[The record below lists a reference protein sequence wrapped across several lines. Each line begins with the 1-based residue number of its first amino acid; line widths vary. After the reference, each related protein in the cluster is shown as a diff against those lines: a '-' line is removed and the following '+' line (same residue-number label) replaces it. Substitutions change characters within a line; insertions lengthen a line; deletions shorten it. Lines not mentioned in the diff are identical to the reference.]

1 MSAFWDASAL
11 VHVCVPGQISR
22 SAKELVRTVPAVTW
36 WATPVELRSALGR
49 LHREGAISAAAF
61 QASWRRMSGLLSG
74 CTIVPPSHAVL
85 ELALAQLDRFPLKA
99 GDALQL
105 AAALVWSRQRP
116 RGRLLI
122 CNDKQLLSAATAAG
136 FEVKSV

>member
-22 SAKELVRTVPAVTW
+22 PARELIRTVPMASW
-36 WATPVELRSALGR
+36 WATPVEVRSALGR
-49 LHREGAISAAAF
+49 LQREGVISPVAF
-61 QASWRRMSGLLSG
+61 RASWERLSGLLSG
-74 CTIVPPSHAVL
+74 CVVVPPADAVK

-105 AAALVWSRQRP
+105 GAALVWCRQKP
-116 RGRLLI
+116 RGRLMV
-122 CNDKQLLSAATAAG
+122 CNDRQLLKAAVAAG
-136 FEVKSV
+136 FEVESV

>member
-1 MSAFWDASAL
+1 M
-11 VHVCVPGQISR
+11 VP
-22 SAKELVRTVPAVTW
+22 VVVW
-36 WATPVELRSALGR
+36 WATPVEVRSTLGR
-49 LHREGAISAAAF
+49 LHREGMISTVAF
-61 QASWRRMSGLLSG
+61 RASWERLSNLLKGGAS
-74 CTIVPPSHAVL
+74 VPPADAVR

-105 AAALVWSRQRP
+105 AAALAWCRQRP

-122 CNDKQLLSAATAAG
+122 CNDRQLITAAAAAG